1 MRRMLIPGR
10 HFSTHLPSPSSFLHP
25 SFHFPLERNDCS
37 NPQLKCI
44 ISVDTNDNDLC
55 SCVLQRKSIKNT
67 MQITN
72 CLLLYRGQ
80 SKLWTPDWM
89 PFFQKGFQ
97 KGVQKGGP
105 VWGSVFC
112 TIPLYSI
119 HVCGNEATTAIQ
131 SQITTF
137 LFLNGM
143 QYFPIDGGCFL
154 ITKNCRNFS
163 VEFPFGKHVFH
174 LKFP

>member
-44 ISVDTNDNDLC
+44 TSVDTNDNDLC

-72 CLLLYRGQ
+72 CLLLYRGR

-143 QYFPIDGGCFL
+143 QYFPIDGGCFP
-154 ITKNCRNFS
+154 ITKKLRQFQCGIS
-163 VEFPFGKHVFH
+163 IILGSMSSI
-174 LKFP
+174 